1 MSYFKKLGRFLKSNT
16 RGRGRITNVGFK
28 KNNKAPRTK
37 NKISRFIWKVY
48 IFSNVKLQRKICSTL
63 KLLFLSKSIPKIH
76 TQNDYETF
84 CNFNNTFL
92 SHSPHEVP
100 IQELMCAV
108 WGGMLRGQRNYA
120 PPPEYATAPLDC
132 YNLQRKLEMG
142 TPVVKALNCEV
153 LCQRP
158 FPKGKFPSDNFLA
171 GNFPNVL
178 FPNWGNFSNISFTL
192 RQIRI
197 GIQW

>member
-1 MSYFKKLGRFLKSNT
+1 MFNFE
-16 RGRGRITNVGFK
+16 IVIFI
-28 KNNKAPRTK
+28 
-37 NKISRFIWKVY
+37 KIHTQNPYPKY
-48 IFSNVKLQRKICSTL
+48 
-63 KLLFLSKSIPKIH
+63 IPKIH

-132 YNLQRKLEMG
+132 YNLQRKLEKG

-178 FPNWGNFSNISFTL
+178 FPN
-192 RQIRI
+192 
-197 GIQW
+197 